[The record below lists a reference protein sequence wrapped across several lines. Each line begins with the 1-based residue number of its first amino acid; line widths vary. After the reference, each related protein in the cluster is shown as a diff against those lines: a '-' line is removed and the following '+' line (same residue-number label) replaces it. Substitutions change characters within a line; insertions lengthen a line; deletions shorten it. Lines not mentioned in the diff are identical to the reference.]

1 MSTKPIV
8 KIDNL
13 EKLRFEK
20 NKLEIYCAYQEKL
33 MGLQL
38 EHFKGNYAKI
48 IGNELLPYDKSQT
61 MQVNELLDSVNN
73 LIATLLPGIF
83 KGRFLPG
90 FVLKILQLVIIRT
103 FTKKR

>member
-1 MSTKPIV
+1 MSLQPNA

-20 NKLEIYCAYQEKL
+20 NKLEIYCSYQEKL
-33 MGLQL
+33 LGLQL

-48 IGNELLPYDKSQT
+48 IGDNLLPYDKTQT
-61 MQVNELLDSVNN
+61 IQVNELLDSVNN
-73 LIATLLPGIF
+73 LIANLLPGIF
-83 KGRFLPG
+83 KGKFLPG
-90 FVLKILQLVIIRT
+90 FILKILQLVMINT

>member
-1 MSTKPIV
+1 MSDKPNT

-13 EKLRFEK
+13 EKLKFEQ
-20 NKLEIYCAYQEKL
+20 NKLEIYCSYQEKL
-33 MGLQL
+33 LGLQL
-38 EHFKGNYAKI
+38 EHFKGNYPKI
-48 IGNELLPYDKSQT
+48 IGDKLLPYDQSRT

-83 KGRFLPG
+83 KGRYLPG
-90 FVLKILQLVIIRT
+90 LLLKILQLVMIRT

>member
-1 MSTKPIV
+1 MNLQPNV

-20 NKLEIYCAYQEKL
+20 NKMQIYCSYQEKL
-33 MGLQL
+33 MGLKF
-38 EHFKGNYAKI
+38 EHFKGNYSKI
-48 IGNELLPYDKSQT
+48 LSDQILPYDKTQT
-61 MQVNELLDSVNN
+61 IQVNELLDSVNN

-83 KGRFLPG
+83 KGRTLPG
-90 FVLKILQLVIIRT
+90 LMLKIIQLVMIRT